1 MKPDRAMRAILE
13 AVSSCGG
20 LPWILRLRRRENIM
34 VAMTAL
40 ANMKRHVALD
50 EGGILAETI
59 EPAGVLIPQKITA
72 TSRRRCAPQFVR

>member
-1 MKPDRAMRAILE
+1 MLE
-13 AVSSCGG
+13 AVSGCGG
-20 LPWILRLRRRENIM
+20 LPWVLRLWRRENIII
-34 VAMTAL
+34 AMTEL

-72 TSRRRCAPQFVR
+72 TSSRRCAPQLVLELFGIAKA